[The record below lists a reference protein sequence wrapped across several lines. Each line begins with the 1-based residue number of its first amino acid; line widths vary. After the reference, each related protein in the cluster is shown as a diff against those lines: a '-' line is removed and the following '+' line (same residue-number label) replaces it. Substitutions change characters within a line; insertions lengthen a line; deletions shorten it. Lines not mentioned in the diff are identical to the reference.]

1 MTGMEPLLIAS
12 MAVSAM
18 GSIAAGNAAR
28 KAGNFN
34 AAVGEANAR
43 SARASAAENTER
55 QRRIGARRQGGL
67 RNAQVSL
74 DVLEDQAMEEELEAL
89 TIMHGGELQAL
100 GLERGA
106 ALDRFEGKVAQKAGY
121 MSAAGSLL
129 KGAGKLTPTPYNTP
143 TPATIAGI

>member
-12 MAVSAM
+12 MAMSAM

-34 AAVGEANAR
+34 AAVGRENAR
-43 SARASAAENTER
+43 AATAEGIENAER

-67 RNAQVSL
+67 RNEQVSL
-74 DVLEDQAMEEELEAL
+74 DVLTDQAAEEKLAEL
-89 TIMHGGELQAL
+89 TILYGSRRKAL
-100 GLERGA
+100 ALMQGA
-106 ALDRFEGKVAQKAGY
+106 SISMAAGKTGQRAGY

-129 KGAGKLTPTPYNTP
+129 KGASKLTPTPYNTP

>member
-1 MTGMEPLLIAS
+1 MTGMEPLLMAS
-12 MAVSAM
+12 MAMSAM

-89 TIMHGGELQAL
+89 TITHGGELQAL

-129 KGAGKLTPTPYNTP
+129 RGGQPRDTRYLPRH
-143 TPATIAGI
+143 ATTSRAVD

>member
-12 MAVSAM
+12 MAMSAM

-129 KGAGKLTPTPYNTP
+129 KGASKLTPTPYNTP